1 MKKPFLFIAILL
13 DRLIWVK
20 DVFLTSMKSHVGAA
34 SLPTGLISFL
44 PRKG

>member
-13 DRLIWVK
+13 DWPIWVK
-20 DVFLTSMKSHVGAA
+20 DVFLTCMKPHVGAS